1 MIMLP
6 SDSSE
11 LQAYVMKH
19 NRMTQAQAQAWL
31 DKWVPHW
38 RTEEPNEPVGFIEY
52 DGEENE

>member
-1 MIMLP
+1 MLP

-19 NRMTQAQAQAWL
+19 NRMTQPQAQAWL

-38 RTEEPNEPVGFIEY
+38 RTEEPNEPVGVIEY
-52 DGEENE
+52 SGDDNEE

>member
-1 MIMLP
+1 MLP

-11 LQAYVMKH
+11 LQAYIMKH

-38 RTEEPNEPVGFIEY
+38 RTEEPNEPVGVIEY
-52 DGEENE
+52 SGDDNEE